1 MFLKK
6 REHARIMARLRAHQ
20 EEDEEEEEGELMI
33 AELEEPSDGEAQAHF
48 TIKFDERNKPFLE
61 EVSDQTRSQY
71 LSQ

>member
-20 EEDEEEEEGELMI
+20 EEDEEEEGELMI
-33 AELEEPSDGEAQAHF
+33 AELEEPSGGEAQAHF

-61 EVSDQTRSQY
+61 EVSHDVISD
-71 LSQ
+71 LSNC

>member
-20 EEDEEEEEGELMI
+20 EEDEEVEGELMI
-33 AELEEPSDGEAQAHF
+33 AELEEPSGGEAQAHF

-61 EVSDQTRSQY
+61 EVSTE
-71 LSQ
+71 